1 MICIPAKQVLPLQ
14 RLAAG
19 REARIAKVAGS
30 AEHVR
35 RLAEFGLRD
44 GAEIEMFR
52 PGNPCIIR
60 LGGCKVCLR
69 ADDALRVMVETK
81 AD

>member
-1 MICIPAKQVLPLQ
+1 MICIPAKQILPLQ

-19 REARIAKVAGS
+19 REARIAEVSGS

-44 GAEIEMFR
+44 GVEIEMFR